1 LQLGRYQIL
10 KQLATGSV
18 ADVLLARAS
27 GLEGFARHVVIK
39 RIRPE
44 MATEDRFVKAFL
56 DEARIAGSLHHQNI
70 VTVHDIGEQDGAYYF
85 AMEYVHGEDAR
96 RLIGKVRERGES
108 IPLEH
113 ALSIVMATAAG
124 LHYAHE
130 QSTPAGERLGLVH
143 RDVSPQNILIGYD
156 GSVKIVDFGMAKAVA
171 RSTTTMTSILK
182 GKASYMSPEQCTGK
196 PVDRRTDVFGLGIV
210 LYELVTAQRLFKGA
224 NEFMTMA
231 AIVEGVIPKPSS
243 LRSEVPAGLDEIIL
257 RALQRSPESRYQTAE
272 SLRESLE
279 TFALSQ
285 ELRTSGKALADYLTG
300 LFGQRP
306 EPWEAR
312 AATDPPPPEV
322 DYEHTNAKGLVL
334 TPGVSREEMI
344 ARLSLRAES
353 PMMQAEAADGEWDDD
368 DELVKTAGDLPSLGI
383 LNRGAARAQSESN
396 LRTSP
401 QQTVATEGRRPIDR
415 RATSTGEADE
425 SQPPTLSEVP
435 ALPGKSTGD
444 EVTRTEASQGTASDT
459 ATDLPREGDEATR
472 TLRPVVGPIDA
483 ARPAQRRGDESDNR
497 ASTGAPRPA
506 QRGGDETENRMPII
520 DAARASRGS
529 GDETENRAPVVPS
542 RPSQRGGDETDN
554 LTLVE
559 PSTFDSASD
568 RTSAGGDEDDDAF
581 ASEVATEIA
590 QDDDPPWKH
599 HDDARAGAGK
609 GRVSPAVIPRSSLPA
624 SQRSASLPA
633 AHAASSTPGSQ
644 RPSPG
649 SAGSS
654 SPPGSQRPTPMP
666 GSSTS
671 GSQRPTPM
679 PGSSASGSQRPSP
692 MPGAASTS
700 GPQRPSPMPPPTSSR
715 AGRPSAPPPPRPLGA
730 PASDLGGASSAP
742 GAPLAAAGPLPPLN
756 GPGGPLTL
764 QGHSAPGGP
773 STLGAPAGF
782 PPLQA
787 TYPAAPA
794 PAPVPLPPVPFVQPQ
809 SPFGAEPAAPS
820 PPFDLRGGLRVLVEK
835 HATRLWLAGG
845 VALVLLVILAA
856 RGCGDAP
863 AHTNAPPAADTPA
876 EK

>member
-39 RIRPE
+39 RIRPD

-56 DEARIAGSLHHQNI
+56 DEARIAGSLHHQHL

-96 RLIGKVRERGES
+96 RLIGKVRERGEN

-196 PVDRRTDVFGLGIV
+196 PIDRRTDVFGLGIV
-210 LYELVTAQRLFKGA
+210 LYELVTAQRLFKGP

-279 TFALSQ
+279 SFALSQ

-322 DYEHTNAKGLVL
+322 DYEHTHAKGLVP
-334 TPGVSREEMI
+334 TPGVTRDEMM
-344 ARLSLRAES
+344 ARLALRAEA
-353 PMMQAEAADGEWDDD
+353 PMMQADAADGEWDDD
-368 DELVKTAGDLPSLGI
+368 DEQVKTAGDLPSLGI
-383 LNRGAARAQSESN
+383 LHRGAARAQSESS
-396 LRTSP
+396 LRTAP
-401 QQTVATEGRRPIDR
+401 QQTVGSEGRRPIDR
-415 RATSTGEADE
+415 RATSNGND
-425 SQPPTLSEVP
+425 SQPLTLSEKP
-435 ALPGKSTGD
+435 AMADKGAAD
-444 EVTRTEASQGTASDT
+444 EVTRTEAQHGAPPDT
-459 ATDLPREGDEATR
+459 ATDHPRVGDEATR
-472 TLRPVVGPIDA
+472 TLRPVVT
-483 ARPAQRRGDESDNR
+483 RPQ
-497 ASTGAPRPA
+497 
-506 QRGGDETENRMPII
+506 QRGGDDTENR
-520 DAARASRGS
+520 
-529 GDETENRAPVVPS
+529 
-542 RPSQRGGDETDN
+542 
-554 LTLVE
+554 TLVE
-559 PSTFDSASD
+559 PSTFESASD
-568 RTSAGGDEDDDAF
+568 RTDGDDDAF
-581 ASEVATEIA
+581 ASEAATEIA

-599 HDDARAGAGK
+599 HGEAQPPAAANKR
-609 GRVSPAVIPRSSLPA
+609 RVSPSVIPRSSVPASKRSSALPA
-624 SQRSASLPA
+624 SASHRTRPMPDALP
-633 AHAASSTPGSQ
+633 
-644 RPSPG
+644 
-649 SAGSS
+649 
-654 SPPGSQRPTPMP
+654 QRPTPL
-666 GSSTS
+666 
-671 GSQRPTPM
+671 
-679 PGSSASGSQRPSP
+679 
-692 MPGAASTS
+692 
-700 GPQRPSPMPPPTSSR
+700 PPPASPRT
-715 AGRPSAPPPPRPLGA
+715 GRPSAPPPPRPPPSA
-730 PASDLGGASSAP
+730 SSSPPASELGGP
-742 GAPLAAAGPLPPLN
+742 PLAN

-764 QGHSAPGGP
+764 TGHAAPAP
-773 STLGAPAGF
+773 STPGAPAGF
-782 PPLQA
+782 PSLQA
-787 TYPAAPA
+787 TYPSAPA
-794 PAPVPLPPVPFVQPQ
+794 PAPLPPVPFVQPQ
-809 SPFGAEPAAPS
+809 SSFEAPS
-820 PPFDLRGGLRVLVEK
+820 QPFDLRGSLRVLVEK
-835 HATRLWLAGG
+835 HATRLWIAGG

-856 RGCGDAP
+856 RGCGEAP
-863 AHTNAPPAADTPA
+863 ARTNAPPPADTPA